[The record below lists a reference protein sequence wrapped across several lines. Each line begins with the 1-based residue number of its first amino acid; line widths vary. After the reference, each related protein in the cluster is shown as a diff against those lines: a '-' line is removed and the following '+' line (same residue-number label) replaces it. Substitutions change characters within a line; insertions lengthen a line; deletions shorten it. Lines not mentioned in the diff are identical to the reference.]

1 MGVSGAGKTTVGES
15 LARRLGWPF
24 KEGDDFHPPAN
35 VEKMRSGQPLDDT
48 DRDPWLE
55 AIGAFIDEQSASDK
69 DWVLSCSALKRA
81 YREQLRHGRKA
92 VRFVF
97 LEGSQA
103 LIARRIESRRHAYMP
118 ASLLASQFADL
129 EPPGPDE
136 GALRVD
142 VSQSIDSMV
151 GEIIAG
157 LGLGQ

>member
-1 MGVSGAGKTTVGES
+1 
-15 LARRLGWPF
+15 
-24 KEGDDFHPPAN
+24 
-35 VEKMRSGQPLDDT
+35 
-48 DRDPWLE
+48 
-55 AIGAFIDEQSASDK
+55 SASAR
-69 DWVLSCSALKRA
+69 DWVLSCSALKRG
-81 YREQLRHGRKA
+81 YREQLSHGRKV

-136 GALRVD
+136 DALRVD

-151 GEIIAG
+151 DGILAG